1 MAADTKNSSENKR
14 TAISEK
20 LNRLGLKATPQR
32 LAILE
37 LLDGNTS
44 HPSAEE
50 IYRRLKPVYPSLSL
64 ATVYG
69 TMETL
74 AKAGELQ
81 ELNIDPGRKRFDPNP
96 IPHGHFFCQ
105 KCQRVYDIELDFP
118 MLEVPGE
125 LGEFLAESYSV
136 NLYGL
141 CPGCRKKGRENAW
154 HRGDGDR
161 HPQSPAPEPLD
172 KRS

>member
-1 MAADTKNSSENKR
+1 MAADTKNVSEKKR
-14 TAISEK
+14 MAISEK

-50 IYRRLKPVYPSLSL
+50 IYQRLKPVYPSLSL

-69 TMETL
+69 TVETL

-81 ELNIDPGRKRFDPNP
+81 ELNIDPVRKRFDPNP
-96 IPHGHFFCQ
+96 QPHGHFLCQ
-105 KCQRVYDIELDFP
+105 DCGKVYDIELDFP
-118 MLEVPGE
+118 KLDVPQE

-136 NLYGL
+136 NLYGI
-141 CPGCRKKGRENAW
+141 CPGCRKKGR
-154 HRGDGDR
+154 
-161 HPQSPAPEPLD
+161 
-172 KRS
+172 K

>member
-1 MAADTKNSSENKR
+1 MAADTKNSGKKKR
-14 TAISEK
+14 TIMSEK

-37 LLDGNTS
+37 FLDGNRS

-50 IYRRLKPVYPSLSL
+50 IYKELKATYPSLSL

-69 TMETL
+69 TVETL

-105 KCQRVYDIELDFP
+105 NCQRVYDIELDLP
-118 MLEVPGE
+118 RLDVPGE

-141 CPGCRKKGRENAW
+141 CPGCRKKGRENA
-154 HRGDGDR
+154 RDR
-161 HPQSPAPEPLD
+161 HPQPPPTLD
-172 KRS
+172 KIR